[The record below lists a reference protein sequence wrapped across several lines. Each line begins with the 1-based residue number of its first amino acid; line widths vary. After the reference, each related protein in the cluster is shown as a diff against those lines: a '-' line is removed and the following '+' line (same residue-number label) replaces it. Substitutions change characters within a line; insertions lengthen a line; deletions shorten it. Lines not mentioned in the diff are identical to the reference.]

1 MKRSATLPT
10 ALSVLLVI
18 LSLAIPTTGWAL
30 KDLSDRLG
38 FGFTYHHFQPST
50 GVSMRYHPDRYF
62 GATGVLAL
70 NAGRGSHTL
79 VAGAKINRNLVV
91 EENALFYLGLGGFI
105 LSTKTGTTTETG
117 AEADALG
124 GVEFFLPGLPN
135 LGIQL
140 EAGLALRLM
149 GGFELQTIGGGFAS
163 AGMHY
168 YF

>member
-1 MKRSATLPT
+1 MKRIIILGL
-10 ALSVLLVI
+10 ALVGG
-18 LSLAIPTTGWAL
+18 LAPIRAFAL

-62 GATGVLAL
+62 AATGVLAL
-70 NAGRGSHTL
+70 GAGRGTHSL

-91 EENALFYLGLGGFI
+91 EENSLFYLGLGAFI
-105 LSTKTGTTTETG
+105 LSSKTGGVTDTG

-140 EAGLALRLM
+140 EAGIALRLLS
-149 GGFELQTIGGGFAS
+149 GFQLQTIGGGFAS

>member
-1 MKRSATLPT
+1 MKRIA
-10 ALSVLLVI
+10 I
-18 LSLAIPTTGWAL
+18 LAILLTASTVSVTSWGL

-50 GVSMRYHPDRYF
+50 GISMRYHPDRYF
-62 GATGVLAL
+62 AATGVLAL
-70 NAGRGSHTL
+70 STGGGAHSL

-91 EENALFYLGLGGFI
+91 EENSLFYLGVGGFVI
-105 LSTKTGTTTETG
+105 SRKSAGVTDTG

-140 EAGLALRLM
+140 EAGIALRLM
-149 GGFELQTIGGGFAS
+149 SGFQLQTVGGGFAS